1 MAEYIQ
7 LLGNICLVPCDAKM
21 FIGIVILLSDEL

>member
-21 FIGIVILLSDEL
+21 FMRDSHSFKR